1 MSDLTYEAKDRST
14 KYETYEWDNTWL
26 VRADKPEAARI
37 LYIGDSIS
45 IGIRRSFTAQV
56 EGKVEFD
63 QFATS
68 RGLDNPFYCD
78 VLTPFIKQESRRD
91 AVFFNNGLHGWHL
104 NDDSEYGE
112 YYENMLSYLKRMIP
126 DTPIIP
132 VLTTRLKDEQRNERV
147 RARNKT
153 VCEIAER
160 LGLPVVDLYSVS
172 EKNAVLLDADGVH
185 FKPEGYTVLAAEV
198 IASLKKSVPGIF

>member
-1 MSDLTYEAKDRST
+1 MTYEAKDRST

-63 QFATS
+63 QFASS
-68 RGLDNPFYCD
+68 RGLDNPFFYD

-104 NDDSEYGE
+104 NDETEYKK
-112 YYENMLSYLKRMIP
+112 YYEEMLAYLMGEMP
-126 DTPIIP
+126 DTPIVP
-132 VLTTRLKDEQRNERV
+132 VLTTCLRDAQRNERV
-147 RARNKT
+147 KARNKV
-153 VCEIAER
+153 VCAVAER
-160 LGLPVVDLYSVS
+160 LGLAVVDLYSVS
-172 EKNAVLLDADGVH
+172 ERNAELLDADGVH
-185 FKPEGYTVLAAEV
+185 FKPEGYAVLAEEIV
-198 IASLKKSVPGIF
+198 SCVKKTVPGII